1 MIPPMLRR
9 SSFRN
14 QATVVPALVF
24 AATGA
29 FAQHPALPQVAPVHF
44 SHLASVKAAFTAA
57 TGRTITERTPA
68 SLTSM
73 PAHKHPALAP
83 TPHKAPARL
92 SAAMVPMHLDPY
104 RPAATAAPAPSPAAA
119 AASNAFAFTSTAA
132 TERTTH
138 LAVGHVMFLNTR
150 ARVKRI
156 YIANPAVLDSY
167 TVSPNQIVVT
177 AKAPGLSSVVV
188 WDENDESQT
197 YMVSS
202 DVDVDELRASLQ
214 QAFPNEGLDVQGR
227 EGKVVLS
234 GSVGTD
240 ATSDAAVKLA
250 TLYSKDVSN
259 SLLVNPARIK
269 QVRLKVRIVE
279 VDRSKLEQF
288 GINIFNPGGS
298 IIGGGTTGQF
308 ASAPTYTPP
317 TPTTPA
323 TLALS
328 DPLNFFLYSFKNNI
342 GASIKDLENRQ
353 ILQIL
358 AEPNITTIS
367 GQKASFLAGGEFP
380 FPVVSGGNGGL
391 PTVSVQFRPYGV
403 KVEFT
408 PIVNTDGS
416 IALKI
421 MPEVSALD
429 FSNSVTISGYTIPAL
444 STKRADTQVILRS
457 GQSFAISGL
466 LDRRTTDAFSKTPG
480 IASVPILG
488 QLFRSKGINLST
500 SELVIIVT
508 PTVIDPLTQTDAV
521 NEPDPAV
528 PYMSTERYD
537 KGLPASA
544 RKP

>member
-132 TERTTH
+132 TERTMH

-528 PYMSTERYD
+528 PYMSSERYD